1 MIIFIHF
8 YTWNNWDGN
17 ISEGYAVVTQHYVA
31 MELPSNPVLRLA
43 QSPVTGRHSAFLFL
57 AWSKQWII
65 DAADDC

>member
-1 MIIFIHF
+1 MIIIIQF
-8 YTWNNWDGN
+8 YTWNIWDGN
-17 ISEGYAVVTQHYVA
+17 IAEGYAVVTQHSVA

-43 QSPVTGRHSAFLFL
+43 QSPVRHTAFPFL